1 MKLNFIYLFT
11 FIFLGNIGFSQI
23 IQITPA
29 FPTVNDVITVQYDAT
44 QGNGGLVGVSP
55 VYTHTG
61 VVTQSGL
68 PSSWSY
74 TQGSWGQ
81 ADTNVLMT
89 DLGNNIH
96 ELIIDIDQYY
106 GFPTGTNV
114 AKLAFVFRNFNGS
127 LEGKTATMGDIFYPI
142 YPVNG
147 GFQAAIIKPYSDQLV
162 NLYDTITFNGQAN
175 SLATLELYDN
185 GILIADTVNS
195 NSLDKSVSINNPGD
209 HELIFVANDGN
220 TTIYDTINY
229 VVIPSLNLSNPPSN
243 LVDGINYIDD
253 STVTLKFFAPE
264 KNTVNLIG
272 DHNNW
277 MVNSNSFMNL
287 STDSLYWWKTISN
300 LIPGQKYTYQ
310 YLVDGIIKIADPLSP
325 LILDPNNDGNIGS
338 LNYPN
343 PIPYPSSKTNGF
355 VTVMEPG
362 KTTYNWV
369 NTNFSPPAK
378 KDLIIYELL
387 VRDFVASHSYKTL
400 IDTLDYLSNLG
411 INAIE
416 LMPPG
421 EFENNESWGYNPSFH
436 MALDKYYGTPE
447 HFKTFVDSCHGRGI
461 AVINDIVFNQA
472 FGQSPMVNLYWDG
485 INNRPA
491 ANNPWFNEICPHPPY
506 CWGYDFDHSS
516 QATRNFIDRVNHFWL
531 DEYHIDGFRFD
542 FTKGFSNN
550 SNNYDDDRIDL
561 LKRMADT
568 IWSVH
573 PNSYVIL
580 EHWAA
585 NNEEK
590 ILANYGMM
598 LWGNVT
604 HGYQES
610 AMGFPANSNLVG
622 GVYKYRLWN
631 DPHLISY
638 MESHDE
644 ERIMYKNITYGNT
657 NGSQNA
663 KNPIKALERTEGLA
677 VLMLTTPGPKMIW
690 QFGEMGYDISIDY
703 PCRICNKPI
712 LWNYLSENSR
722 KRLYDVYK
730 ATINLRKSHPVFTGD
745 DFTYSLNG
753 AVKTLT
759 LNNPTMNALV
769 AVNIDVNSQDKILYF
784 QNNGWW
790 YEYFTGDS
798 LEITVNTN
806 ITLNPGEYRI
816 YTNVKLDQPVIQNT
830 VDIEEFKM
838 AEWEVN
844 IYPNPSSQ
852 FIKVSHNSKS
862 NKSLSY
868 AIVNTKG
875 EIVLSEK
882 PLVNENHINIEN
894 LKKGNYFLIIRQN
907 NQIVTKEF
915 IKI

>member
-23 IQITPA
+23 IQIIPA

-55 VYTHTG
+55 IYTHTG

-74 TQGSWGQ
+74 TQGNWGQ
-81 ADTNVLMT
+81 ADTNVLMN

-195 NSLDKSVSINNPGD
+195 NSLDKSISINNPGD

-229 VVIPSLNLSNPPSN
+229 VVIPSLNFSNPPSN

-287 STDSLYWWKTISN
+287 STDTLYWWKTISN
-300 LIPGQKYTYQ
+300 LTPGQKYTYQ
-310 YLVDGIIKIADPLSP
+310 YLVDGNIKIADPLSP

-362 KTTYNWV
+362 KTPYNWV

-387 VRDFVASHSYKTL
+387 VRDFVGSHSYKTL

-472 FGQSPMVNLYWDG
+472 FGQSPMVYLYWDG
-485 INNRPA
+485 INSRPA
-491 ANNPWFNEICPHPPY
+491 ANNPWFNEVCPHPPY

-531 DEYHIDGFRFD
+531 DEYRIDGFRFD

-590 ILANYGMM
+590 NLANYGMM

-722 KRLYDVYK
+722 KSLYDVYK

-759 LNNPTMNALV
+759 LNNPNMNALV

-798 LEITVNTN
+798 LEITGNTN

-844 IYPNPSSQ
+844 IYPNPSCH

-862 NKSLSY
+862 NKPLSY

-907 NQIVTKEF
+907 NQIVTEEF
-915 IKI
+915 MKI

>member
-23 IQITPA
+23 IQIIPA

-55 VYTHTG
+55 IYTHTG

-74 TQGSWGQ
+74 TQGNWGQ

-195 NSLDKSVSINNPGD
+195 NSLDKSISINNPGD

-229 VVIPSLNLSNPPSN
+229 VVIPSLNFSNPPSN

-300 LIPGQKYTYQ
+300 LTPGQKYTYQ
-310 YLVDGIIKIADPLSP
+310 YLVDGNIKIADPLSP

-362 KTTYNWV
+362 KTPYNWV

-485 INNRPA
+485 INSRPA
-491 ANNPWFNEICPHPPY
+491 ANNPWFNEVCPHPPY

-663 KNPIKALERTEGLA
+663 KNPIEALERTEGLA

-759 LNNPTMNALV
+759 LNNPNMNALV

-798 LEITVNTN
+798 LEITGNTN

-844 IYPNPSSQ
+844 IYPNPSCH
-852 FIKVSHNSKS
+852 FIKVSHNSKN
-862 NKSLSY
+862 NKPLSY
-868 AIVNTKG
+868 AIVNSKG
-875 EIVLSEK
+875 GIVLSEK

-894 LKKGNYFLIIRQN
+894 LKKGNYFLMIRQN
-907 NQIVTKEF
+907 NQIVAKEF

>member
-55 VYTHTG
+55 IYTHTG

-74 TQGSWGQ
+74 TQGNWGQ

-195 NSLDKSVSINNPGD
+195 NSLDKSISINNPGD

-229 VVIPSLNLSNPPSN
+229 VVIPSLNFSNPPSN

-300 LIPGQKYTYQ
+300 LTPGQKYTYQ
-310 YLVDGIIKIADPLSP
+310 YLVDGNIKIADPLSP

-362 KTTYNWV
+362 KTPYNWV

-485 INNRPA
+485 INSRPA
-491 ANNPWFNEICPHPPY
+491 ANNPWFNEVCPHPPY

-759 LNNPTMNALV
+759 LNNPNMNALV

-798 LEITVNTN
+798 LEITGNTN

-844 IYPNPSSQ
+844 IYPNPSCH

-862 NKSLSY
+862 NKPLSY

-882 PLVNENHINIEN
+882 LLVNENHINIEN

>member
-55 VYTHTG
+55 IYTHTG

-74 TQGSWGQ
+74 TQGNWGQ

-195 NSLDKSVSINNPGD
+195 NSLDKSISINNPGD

-229 VVIPSLNLSNPPSN
+229 VVIPSLNFSNPPSN

-300 LIPGQKYTYQ
+300 LTPGQKYTYQ
-310 YLVDGIIKIADPLSP
+310 YLVDGNIKIADPLSP

-362 KTTYNWV
+362 KTPYNWV

-485 INNRPA
+485 INSRPA
-491 ANNPWFNEICPHPPY
+491 ANNPWFNEVCPHPPY

-759 LNNPTMNALV
+759 LNNPNMNALV
-769 AVNIDVNSQDKILYF
+769 AVNIDVNSQDEILYF

-798 LEITVNTN
+798 LEITGNTN

-844 IYPNPSSQ
+844 IYPNPSSH
-852 FIKVSHNSKS
+852 FIKVSHNSKN
-862 NKSLSY
+862 NKPLSY

-875 EIVLSEK
+875 EMVLSEK
-882 PLVNENHINIEN
+882 LLVNENHINIEN

-907 NQIVTKEF
+907 NQIVTEEF

>member
-55 VYTHTG
+55 IYTHTG

-195 NSLDKSVSINNPGD
+195 NSLDKSISINNPGD

-229 VVIPSLNLSNPPSN
+229 VVIPSLNFSNPPSN

-300 LIPGQKYTYQ
+300 LTPGQKYTYQ
-310 YLVDGIIKIADPLSP
+310 YLVDGNIKIADPLSP

-362 KTTYNWV
+362 KTPYNWV
-369 NTNFSPPAK
+369 NSNFSPPAK

-485 INNRPA
+485 INSRPA
-491 ANNPWFNEICPHPPY
+491 ANNPWFNEVCPHPPY

-759 LNNPTMNALV
+759 LNNPNMNALV

-798 LEITVNTN
+798 LEITGNTN

-844 IYPNPSSQ
+844 IYPNPSCH

-862 NKSLSY
+862 NKPLSY

-907 NQIVTKEF
+907 NQIVTEEF
-915 IKI
+915 MKI

>member
-55 VYTHTG
+55 IYTHTG

-74 TQGSWGQ
+74 TQGNWGQ

-195 NSLDKSVSINNPGD
+195 NSLDKSISINNPGD

-229 VVIPSLNLSNPPSN
+229 VVIPSLNFSNPPSN

-300 LIPGQKYTYQ
+300 LTPGQKYTYQ
-310 YLVDGIIKIADPLSP
+310 YLVDGNIKIADPLSP

-362 KTTYNWV
+362 KTPYNWV

-485 INNRPA
+485 INSRPA
-491 ANNPWFNEICPHPPY
+491 ANNPWFNEVCPHPPY

-769 AVNIDVNSQDKILYF
+769 AVNIDVNSQDEILYF

-798 LEITVNTN
+798 LEITGNTN

-844 IYPNPSSQ
+844 IYPNPSCH
-852 FIKVSHNSKS
+852 FIKVSHNSKN
-862 NKSLSY
+862 NKPLSY
-868 AIVNTKG
+868 AIVNSKG
-875 EIVLSEK
+875 GIVLSEK

-894 LKKGNYFLIIRQN
+894 LKKGNYFLMIRQN
-907 NQIVTKEF
+907 NQIVAKEF

>member
-1 MKLNFIYLFT
+1 MKLNFIYLFA
-11 FIFLGNIGFSQI
+11 FIFLDHIGFSQI
-23 IQITPA
+23 IQISPA

-74 TQGSWGQ
+74 VQGNWGQ

-844 IYPNPSSQ
+844 IYPNPSSH

>member
-23 IQITPA
+23 IQISPA

-74 TQGSWGQ
+74 VQGNWGQ

-310 YLVDGIIKIADPLSP
+310 YLVDGNIKIADPLSP

-844 IYPNPSSQ
+844 IYPNPSSH

>member
-55 VYTHTG
+55 IYTHTG

-74 TQGSWGQ
+74 TQGNWGQ

-195 NSLDKSVSINNPGD
+195 NSLDKSISINNPGD

-229 VVIPSLNLSNPPSN
+229 VVIPSLNFSNPPSN

-300 LIPGQKYTYQ
+300 LTPGQKYTYQ
-310 YLVDGIIKIADPLSP
+310 YLVDGNIKIADPLSP

-362 KTTYNWV
+362 KTPYNWV

-485 INNRPA
+485 INSRPA
-491 ANNPWFNEICPHPPY
+491 ANNPWFNEVCPHPPY

-798 LEITVNTN
+798 LEITGNTN

-844 IYPNPSSQ
+844 IYPNPSCH
-852 FIKVSHNSKS
+852 FIKVSHNSKN
-862 NKSLSY
+862 NKPLSY
-868 AIVNTKG
+868 AIVNSKG
-875 EIVLSEK
+875 GIVLSEK

-894 LKKGNYFLIIRQN
+894 LKKGNYFLMIRQN
-907 NQIVTKEF
+907 NQIVAKEF

>member
-55 VYTHTG
+55 IYTHTG

-74 TQGSWGQ
+74 TQGNWGQ

-195 NSLDKSVSINNPGD
+195 NSLDKSISINNPGD

-229 VVIPSLNLSNPPSN
+229 VVIPSLNFSNPPSN

-300 LIPGQKYTYQ
+300 LTPGQKYTYQ
-310 YLVDGIIKIADPLSP
+310 YLVDGNIKIADPLSP

-362 KTTYNWV
+362 KTPYNWV
-369 NTNFSPPAK
+369 NSNFSPPAK

-485 INNRPA
+485 INSRPA
-491 ANNPWFNEICPHPPY
+491 ANNPWFNEVCPHPPY

-759 LNNPTMNALV
+759 LNNPNMNALV

-798 LEITVNTN
+798 LEITGNTN

-844 IYPNPSSQ
+844 IYPNPSCH

-862 NKSLSY
+862 NKPLSY

-907 NQIVTKEF
+907 NQIVTEEF
-915 IKI
+915 MKI

>member
-55 VYTHTG
+55 IYTHTG

-74 TQGSWGQ
+74 TQGNWGQ
-81 ADTNVLMT
+81 ADTNVLMN

-195 NSLDKSVSINNPGD
+195 NSLDKSISINNPGD

-229 VVIPSLNLSNPPSN
+229 VVIPSLNFSNPPSN

-300 LIPGQKYTYQ
+300 LTPGQKYTYQ
-310 YLVDGIIKIADPLSP
+310 YLVDGNIKIADPLSP

-362 KTTYNWV
+362 KTPYNWV

-485 INNRPA
+485 INSRPA
-491 ANNPWFNEICPHPPY
+491 ANNPWFNEVCPHPPY

-663 KNPIKALERTEGLA
+663 KNPIEALERTEGLA

-759 LNNPTMNALV
+759 LNNPNMNALV

-798 LEITVNTN
+798 LEITGNTN

-844 IYPNPSSQ
+844 IYPNPSCH
-852 FIKVSHNSKS
+852 FIKVSHNSKN
-862 NKSLSY
+862 NKPLSY
-868 AIVNTKG
+868 AIVNSKG
-875 EIVLSEK
+875 GIVLSEK

-894 LKKGNYFLIIRQN
+894 LKKGNYFLMIRQN
-907 NQIVTKEF
+907 NQIVAKEF

>member
-55 VYTHTG
+55 IYTHTG

-74 TQGSWGQ
+74 TQGNWGQ

-195 NSLDKSVSINNPGD
+195 NSLDKSISINNPGD

-229 VVIPSLNLSNPPSN
+229 VVIPSLNFSNPPSN

-300 LIPGQKYTYQ
+300 LTPGQKYTYQ
-310 YLVDGIIKIADPLSP
+310 YLVDGNIKIADPLSP

-362 KTTYNWV
+362 KTPYNWV

-485 INNRPA
+485 INSRPA
-491 ANNPWFNEICPHPPY
+491 ANNPWFNEVCPHPPY

-590 ILANYGMM
+590 NLANYGMM

-759 LNNPTMNALV
+759 LNNPNMNALV

-798 LEITVNTN
+798 LEITGNTN

-844 IYPNPSSQ
+844 IYPNPSCH

-862 NKSLSY
+862 NKPLSY

-907 NQIVTKEF
+907 NQIVTEEF
-915 IKI
+915 MKI

>member
-55 VYTHTG
+55 IYTHTG

-74 TQGSWGQ
+74 TQGNWGQ
-81 ADTNVLMT
+81 ADTNVLMN

-195 NSLDKSVSINNPGD
+195 NSLDKSISINNPGD

-229 VVIPSLNLSNPPSN
+229 VVIPSLNFSNPPSN

-300 LIPGQKYTYQ
+300 LTPGQKYTYQ
-310 YLVDGIIKIADPLSP
+310 YLVDGNIKIADPLSP

-362 KTTYNWV
+362 KTPYNWV

-485 INNRPA
+485 INSRPA
-491 ANNPWFNEICPHPPY
+491 ANNPWFNEVCPHPPY

-798 LEITVNTN
+798 LEITGNTN

-844 IYPNPSSQ
+844 IYPNPSCH
-852 FIKVSHNSKS
+852 FIKVSHNSKN
-862 NKSLSY
+862 NKPLSY
-868 AIVNTKG
+868 AIVNSKG
-875 EIVLSEK
+875 GIVLSEK

-915 IKI
+915 MKI

>member
-1 MKLNFIYLFT
+1 MKKNLFLIL
-11 FIFLGNIGFSQI
+11 FFAFNIKIVTSQI
-23 IQITPA
+23 IQISPA
-29 FPTVNDVITVQYDAT
+29 FPTVNDVISLHYDAS
-44 QGNGGLVGVSP
+44 QGNGGLIGISP

-61 VVTQSGL
+61 VVTQNGL

-74 TQGSWGQ
+74 VQGNWGQ
-81 ADTNVLMT
+81 ADSNVIMT

-106 GFPTGTNV
+106 GFPPGTNV
-114 AKLAFVFRNFNGS
+114 AKLAFVFRNADGS

-147 GFQAAIIKPYSDQLV
+147 GFQAAIIKPYTDLLV
-162 NLYDTITFNGQAN
+162 NINDTFSFEAQSNSNAN
-175 SLATLELYDN
+175 LQLFDN
-185 GILIADTVNS
+185 GILIADTTNSTIIEKNIFVNS
-195 NSLDKSVSINNPGD
+195 VGD
-209 HELIFVANDGN
+209 HQLVFMADDGN
-220 TTIYDTINY
+220 TILYDTVNY
-229 VVIPSLNLSNPPSN
+229 VVIPPINYIDPPIG
-243 LVDGINYIDD
+243 LVDGINYIND
-253 STVTLKFFAPE
+253 STVTLKFYAPE

-277 MVNSNSFMNL
+277 EVNSSSFMSL
-287 STDSLYWWKTISN
+287 STDSSYWWKTITN
-300 LIPGQKYTYQ
+300 LNPGLNYTYQ
-310 YLVDGIIKIADPLSP
+310 YLVDGVIKIADPLST

-338 LNYPN
+338 FNYPN
-343 PIPYPSSKTNGF
+343 PIPYPASKTNGF
-355 VTVMEPG
+355 VSIIQPG
-362 KTTYNWV
+362 KTPYNWV
-369 NTNFSPPAK
+369 NNNFNPPEK

-387 VRDFVASHSYKTL
+387 VRDFVLTHSYQTL
-400 IDTLDYLSNLG
+400 IDTLDYLSELG

-436 MALDKYYGTPE
+436 MALDKYYGTPD
-447 HFKTFVDSCHGRGI
+447 HFKSFIDSCHGRGI

-485 INNRPA
+485 ANNRPA

-516 QATRNFIDRVNHFWL
+516 QATKNFMDRVTHYWL

-573 PNSYVIL
+573 PNAYVIL
-580 EHWAA
+580 EHWAS

-610 AMGFPANSNLVG
+610 GMGYPANSNLSW

-631 DPHLISY
+631 EPHLISY

-663 KNPIKALERTEGLA
+663 KNPITALERTEGLA

-690 QFGEMGYDISIDY
+690 QFGEIGYDISIDV
-703 PCRICNKPI
+703 PCRTCNKPI
-712 LWNYLSENSR
+712 LWNYFLENSR

-730 ATINLRKSHPVFTGD
+730 SSIELRKSHPVFTGD

-753 AVKTLT
+753 SVKSLV
-759 LNNPTMNALV
+759 LNNSSMNALV
-769 AVNIDVNSQDKILYF
+769 AVNIDVNQQNETLDF
-784 QNNGWW
+784 QHNGWW
-790 YEYFTGDS
+790 YEYFSGDS
-798 LEITVNTN
+798 IEVNGITN
-806 ITLNPGEYRI
+806 LSMSPGEYRV
-816 YTNVKLDQPVIQNT
+816 YTDTKLSIPSILNT
-830 VDIEEFKM
+830 VNINDYEM
-838 AEWEVN
+838 ANWEVE
-844 IYPNPSSQ
+844 IYPNPSANILNVD
-852 FIKVSHNSKS
+852 IKRCKHQKIKYTIINYSGKIIKQE
-862 NKSLSY
+862 NKFMKEMTL
-868 AIVNTKG
+868 
-875 EIVLSEK
+875 
-882 PLVNENHINIEN
+882 NIED
-894 LKKGNYFLIIRQN
+894 LKQGNYYLILEQN
-907 NQIVTKEF
+907 NKIISKEF
-915 IKI
+915 IKL

>member
-220 TTIYDTINY
+220 TTIYDTINC

-798 LEITVNTN
+798 LEITGNTN

-844 IYPNPSSQ
+844 IYPNPSCH

-862 NKSLSY
+862 NKPLSY

-907 NQIVTKEF
+907 NQIVTEEF
-915 IKI
+915 MKI

>member
-55 VYTHTG
+55 IYTHTG

-74 TQGSWGQ
+74 TQGNWGQ

-195 NSLDKSVSINNPGD
+195 NSLDKSISINNPGD

-229 VVIPSLNLSNPPSN
+229 VVIPSLNFSNPPSN

-300 LIPGQKYTYQ
+300 LTPGQKYTYQ
-310 YLVDGIIKIADPLSP
+310 YLVDGNIKIADPLSP

-362 KTTYNWV
+362 KTPYNWV

-485 INNRPA
+485 INSRPA
-491 ANNPWFNEICPHPPY
+491 ANNPWFNEVCPHPPY

-759 LNNPTMNALV
+759 LNNPNMNALV

-798 LEITVNTN
+798 LEITGNTN

-844 IYPNPSSQ
+844 IYPNPSSH

-862 NKSLSY
+862 NKPLSY
-868 AIVNTKG
+868 AIVNSKG
-875 EIVLSEK
+875 GIVLSEK

-894 LKKGNYFLIIRQN
+894 LKKGNYFLMIRQN
-907 NQIVTKEF
+907 NQIVAKEF